1 MADIQPGTTVS
12 IAADIVV
19 SGAVAFGRGEQVTVQ
34 QVSPLADRPEYKYT
48 VYSQR
53 SGSWFTL
60 RDADF
65 VAAYAPPAPAVP
77 AYAAQQQPPYL
88 PAPQPQKSNTA
99 LKGCLLA
106 FGIVVLIGIIL
117 VVVLV
122 AVVGVG
128 VHHAVNDL
136 EKNGT
141 TKLPGGV
148 TLSTKTP
155 TEAELGVP
163 IYPGSKAVS
172 SSVSL
177 KDPSGNV
184 SATVL
189 YSNDPPAKVVAWYKD
204 KLSSKPE
211 FQVLTSTDEEAL
223 MTFKEADGSVKMVT
237 IGRDTIDKNGQT
249 TIAIGS
255 SQDKSVPGTPPASN

>member
-1 MADIQPGTTVS
+1 MADIQPGTTAS

-19 SGAVAFGRGEQVTVQ
+19 NGAVAFGRGEQVTVQ
-34 QVSPLADRPEYKYT
+34 QVSPLADKPEYKYV

-65 VAAYAPPAPAVP
+65 VAAYAPPAPAAQV
-77 AYAAQQQPPYL
+77 YTAQQQPPYMA
-88 PAPQPQKSNTA
+88 PPQPQKSNAA

-106 FGIVVLIGIIL
+106 VGIVALIGIIL

-122 AVVGVG
+122 TVVGVG

-136 EKNGT
+136 QKNGT

-155 TEAELGVP
+155 TEAELGAPV
-163 IYPGSKAVS
+163 YPGAKAVAA
-172 SSVSL
+172 SVSV

-189 YSNDPPAKVVAWYKD
+189 YSSDPPAKVVAWYKD
-204 KLSSKPE
+204 KLSSKPDY
-211 FQVLTSTDEEAL
+211 QVLTSTEEDAL
-223 MTFKEADGSVKMVT
+223 ITFKEADGTVKMVT
-237 IGRDTIDKNGQT
+237 IGRSTGDKSGQT
-249 TIAIGS
+249 TIAIATSQEGS
-255 SQDKSVPGTPPASN
+255 TPSSK